1 MPVPT
6 PLDALKAAIAGG
18 EALLVCG
25 AGVSRAVAGD
35 AAKGWKGLIESAI
48 DEAPKEPGEDWSAD
62 CKESLSRND
71 PDVWLSAADI
81 AQGKFGRYGDPRY
94 RAWLKKSVGRLKATE
109 PALLD
114 AIKALNCRLATTN

>member
-1 MPVPT
+1 LRFLAFILAWPGFAKRLIRVPVPI

-48 DEAPKEPGEDWSAD
+48 DEAPKEPGEDWARTVRRAFPAMIPTYGSAQQTLRRENLPL
-62 CKESLSRND
+62 CGPAISRLAQKKR
-71 PDVWLSAADI
+71 WQ
-81 AQGKFGRYGDPRY
+81 AQGH
-94 RAWLKKSVGRLKATE
+94 
-109 PALLD
+109 
-114 AIKALNCRLATTN
+114 